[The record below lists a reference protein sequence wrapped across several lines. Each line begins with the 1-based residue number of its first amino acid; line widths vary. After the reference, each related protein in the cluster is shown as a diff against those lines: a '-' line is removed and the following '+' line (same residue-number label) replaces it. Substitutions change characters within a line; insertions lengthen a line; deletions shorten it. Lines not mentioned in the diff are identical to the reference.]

1 MSIPPNSQEP
11 AWDMMGMRK
20 LITTIAIAAACAGPA
35 QVYADHYPKAPDNKS
50 ACAMPEAGGR
60 NFTGPDGHVYMI
72 CERSY
77 WDGAMRWHL
86 AEETSG
92 RSECH
97 PNHPYRR
104 SAVCD
109 IPDLSHIKEG
119 TPVYVDPSIE
129 HTYEWT
135 TWWAIKRML
144 DAFPIKVTW
153 F

>member
-1 MSIPPNSQEP
+1 MK
-11 AWDMMGMRK
+11 R
-20 LITTIAIAAACAGPA
+20 LLTTIAIAALGVAPIQA
-35 QVYADHYPKAPDNKS
+35 YADHYPKAPDNKS
-50 ACAMPEAGGR
+50 ECHPREAGGH
-60 NFTGPDGHVYMI
+60 NFTGPKGHVYMI
-72 CERSY
+72 CEQSY
-77 WDGAMRWHL
+77 WDYQMRWHL

-119 TPVYVDPSIE
+119 TPIYVDPSIE
-129 HTYEWT
+129 STYEWT

-144 DAFPIKVTW
+144 DSFPIKVTW